1 MEHTEARKHKEQP
14 QVPPAQPHEETP
26 IPPPAAPY
34 SLNANGDPEFA
45 SVLLTLDHL
54 LYAHPIHVV
63 QKMVYSTMDVEGTL
77 LALLDYYQEPQVK
90 LLPST
95 LDLLV
100 QGRSNPEGTIYIY
113 TVPVTNLPATP
124 GRVPSGQPNGAVK
137 VEVVMSTPAFYDLIN
152 SQDVGKGS
160 SLMAVN
166 WIVEAVSGFLEGI
179 KKTKGAFPPL
189 SLFQLERGIRPQP
202 TPTPN

>member
-1 MEHTEARKHKEQP
+1 MQQSEGTQQEAP
-14 QVPPAQPHEETP
+14 AANPVPPPQEASRS
-26 IPPPAAPY
+26 PY
-34 SLNANGDPEFA
+34 ALNSNGDPEFS

-77 LALLDYYQEPQVK
+77 LALLDYYKEPQVK
-90 LLPST
+90 LLPTT

-100 QGRSNPEGTIYIY
+100 QGRSNPEGTIYVY

-124 GRVPSGQPNGAVK
+124 GRIPSGQPNTGAVK

-152 SQDVGKGS
+152 SPDIGKGS
-160 SLMAVN
+160 SLLAVN
-166 WIVEAVSGFLEGI
+166 WIVEAVTGFLEGI
-179 KKTKGAFPPL
+179 KKAKGAFPPL
-189 SLFQLERGIRPQP
+189 SLFQLEHGIRPQP
-202 TPTPN
+202 ATTN